1 MAHPSD
7 YLRYAED
14 CVELANGTQNSEHR
28 IMLLHIA
35 ETWRRL
41 ADSSADALVIDVVPT
56 KAN

>member
-1 MAHPSD
+1 MAQPSE

-14 CVELANGTQNSEHR
+14 CVELANGTQNPEHR

-41 ADSSADALVIDVVPT
+41 ADSSAEALLVDVAPGRP
-56 KAN
+56 N